1 MLSGL
6 LLWYPSTWNHWLD
19 RIWIFIL
26 RKRARFSTV
35 VYANRYDLL
44 QIRYNP
50 GQINTCLCITSRMST
65 FFIYIERHYLSLKF
79 HTVYLRTVIAHKR
92 GCRQFAVLNTGL
104 GSTIIPQA
112 YWVICD
118 HQPTRIC
125 GTTSVPSEK
134 FKVSIWIRNCWS
146 DDAKINE
153 WGIFEVIPRRRKKV
167 CLWKPVHVVCAKS
180 IKLERGDF
188 NAILVQNHSSLKLQT
203 QFISHC
209 FSKKGA
215 IFHDSTNIV
224 QSLSLWL
231 LTWWLYTRQ

>member
-1 MLSGL
+1 
-6 LLWYPSTWNHWLD
+6 
-19 RIWIFIL
+19 
-26 RKRARFSTV
+26 
-35 VYANRYDLL
+35 
-44 QIRYNP
+44 
-50 GQINTCLCITSRMST
+50 MST

-104 GSTIIPQA
+104 RSTIIPQA

-188 NAILVQNHSSLKLQT
+188 NAMLVQNHSSLKLQT
-203 QFISHC
+203 QFISHIAFPRKGP
-209 FSKKGA
+209 FST
-215 IFHDSTNIV
+215 IRQTLC
-224 QSLSLWL
+224 SLSLCD
-231 LTWWLYTRQ
+231 Y